1 MKLTKSS
8 WVITI
13 VSGCIFSGSSLA
25 GGPKVDRWGNPIS
38 GNGPGFGLWYQIVQ
52 THEGPETLSLIS
64 DAAGDQ
70 GSGPVYGDCRK
81 AGVDNSGAKMTVAQK
96 INGTFPATP
105 PGDVAAY
112 SWRFDTDLNP
122 NTGYMEFPYIGI
134 EWEILIQDGGGFWT
148 VNKWSQSTGYLPCT
162 SGRIKVKTLANGDMV
177 FVTFNASEIGSPTSS
192 NWIVWNG
199 YYPTWADLAP
209 DASVAFWTQ

>member
-1 MKLTKSS
+1 MKLTNST
-8 WVITI
+8 WVIA
-13 VSGCIFSGSSLA
+13 VVGGCVLSWSSFA
-25 GGPKVDRWGNPIS
+25 GTAKVDRWGNPSIGS
-38 GNGPGFGLWYQIVQ
+38 GPGFGLWHQIVQ
-52 THEGPETLSLIS
+52 YEGPDTLSLIS
-64 DAAGDQ
+64 DPAGDQ
-70 GSGPVYGDCRK
+70 GSGPAYGDCRK
-81 AGVDNSGAKMTVAQK
+81 AGVTNSGAKMTVAQK

-122 NTGYMEFPYIGI
+122 NTGYMQYPYIGI

-148 VNKWSQSTGYLPCT
+148 VNKWSQSTGYLPVT
-162 SGRIKVKTLANGDMV
+162 SARLKVKTQANGDMILV
-177 FVTFNASEIGSPTSS
+177 SFNASEIGSPTSS

-199 YYPTWADLAP
+199 YYPTWVDLAP